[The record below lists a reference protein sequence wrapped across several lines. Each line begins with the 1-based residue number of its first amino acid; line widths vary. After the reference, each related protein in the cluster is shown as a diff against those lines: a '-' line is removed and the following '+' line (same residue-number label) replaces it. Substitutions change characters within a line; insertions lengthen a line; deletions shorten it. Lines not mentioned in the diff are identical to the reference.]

1 MKAIKTILGSHS
13 HSKDDAQMFAWNNRW
28 KNLLTIKV
36 PSALPT
42 HCQKGRKQNQK
53 DITTDIKC
61 PAQCLVCTAWSIH
74 YAVVMASKSK
84 AKEKDAMR
92 ASKTNFW
99 ISAGWSET
107 QEKNSCKRTRAFLGS
122 QLGESSREMRALAR
136 AARMAKNIRNQSH
149 DGLWHRAEQMN

>member
-1 MKAIKTILGSHS
+1 
-13 HSKDDAQMFAWNNRW
+13 
-28 KNLLTIKV
+28 
-36 PSALPT
+36 
-42 HCQKGRKQNQK
+42 
-53 DITTDIKC
+53 
-61 PAQCLVCTAWSIH
+61 
-74 YAVVMASKSK
+74 MASKSK

-122 QLGESSREMRALAR
+122 QLAESSREMRALAR

-149 DGLWHRAEQMN
+149 DGLWHRAEQMNEVGRKTGTQVLKKTESLSKHWNGVNPHLSRATIEQLDLTFNLDGQASKIIKRLPAPDVSAVASEKSSVGL